1 MDSSNTTSIFFLSR
15 HLGWSNKGNN
25 WKFLPIQSLASLHI
39 LTPLANK
46 GKFFFP
52 EGIYVAFSSEFNAGN
67 LLITKGLPTMGL
79 CHHPGTFQALSFPAL
94 SVYNPWLHVASSSP
108 KVTSGKEANVIICLQ
123 WMRFVCHLTAPQA
136 LCGLKVFHLFPG
148 ETLGPY

>member
-79 CHHPGTFQALSFPAL
+79 CHHPGTFQALSFPAR
-94 SVYNPWLHVASSSP
+94 SVYNPWLHVACSSLNMKSD
-108 KVTSGKEANVIICLQ
+108 KETNVIRCLQ
-123 WMRFVCHLTAPQA
+123 WMRFICNLTAPQA
-136 LCGLKVFHLFPG
+136 SSILSWLEVVPV
-148 ETLGPY
+148 ETLGPH